1 MSFTVDSV
9 QMAEVVHK
17 TVSLQKILGAFELR
31 LGFDVTVMRHGQQS
45 RWANILGARI
55 GLGRTT
61 ADTDLGVALCA
72 QPKFITQT
80 NPGRRESFELR
91 LALSPLQLNALEEA
105 RNGGDLDFELSF
117 MFEAGNEPGSRNDA
131 NQPNKLHARISR
143 SDWIERLNSS
153 GATNILLLEVP
164 LPIKVGA
171 GETDDMGRSMRRARE
186 HFMSARYDDC
196 VGECRK
202 VLEDLPNV
210 SRKDVVELLKTDRS
224 GMSKEE
230 LDQSILFTMRN
241 YCNPPHHSGAR
252 GGSLDYLRADAKL
265 ILLMTASYIEHRAAI
280 ENSTAL

>member
-9 QMAEVVHK
+9 QMAD
-17 TVSLQKILGAFELR
+17 VSQRTIWVQKILGAFELCFA
-31 LGFDVTVMRHGQQS
+31 FDVTVKRYGDQS
-45 RWANILGARI
+45 RWANILGARV

-61 ADTDLGVALCA
+61 AETELGVASCV

-80 NPGRRESFELR
+80 NPGLRESFELR
-91 LALSPLQLNALEEA
+91 LTLAPHQLNALEEA

-117 MFEAGNEPGSRNDA
+117 IFEAGNKPGSRNDA

-164 LPIKVGA
+164 MPIKIGV
-171 GETDDMGRSMRRARE
+171 GETDDIGRSMRRARE

-202 VLEDLPNV
+202 ILEQLPNV
-210 SRKDVVELLKTDRS
+210 SKKDVMDLLKTGRS
-224 GMSKEE
+224 GMTKEE
-230 LDQSILFTMRN
+230 RDQSILFTLRN

-252 GGSLDYLRADAKL
+252 GGSLDYVRPDAKL
-265 ILLMTASYIEHRAAI
+265 ILLMTASYVEHRAALA
-280 ENSTAL
+280 NSNAL